1 MSRIPRIARGGSLA
15 NIVHLGIKEFRS
27 LARDRVMLVLIVWT
41 FTAAIY
47 LPARGQPETLSRAP
61 IAIIDEDHSQLST
74 RLAAAFY
81 PPHFTPPT
89 MVDAAEADR
98 GLDDGRYTFALDI
111 PPNFERDV
119 RAGRA
124 AAIQL
129 NVDATKQS
137 QAFIG
142 AGYVQRIIGGEIEAF
157 SRSDQRALPASL
169 VSRIRFN
176 PTLDHGRFVA
186 VMEVVNNIT
195 LLAIVLTGAAL
206 IREREHGTIEHLLVM
221 PLRPGEIMLGKVW
234 SMGLV
239 VLLATA
245 CSLQF
250 MVKDFMAIPLAGSLS
265 LFLAGAAL
273 HLFAATAIG
282 VFLGTV
288 ARSMPQFGL
297 LLMLVLLP
305 LEMLSGGT
313 TPRESMPF
321 ALRTLML
328 LAPTTHFV
336 TLAQAILYRGAGI
349 ATVWPQFLAMMAIGS
364 AFFGAALLRFRR
376 ALGTLQH

>member
-1 MSRIPRIARGGSLA
+1 MGIRPRGSLA
-15 NIVHLGIKEFRS
+15 NVLHLGVKEFRS

-41 FTAAIY
+41 FTAAII

-61 IAIIDEDHSQLST
+61 LAVVDEDRSELSA
-74 RLAAAFY
+74 RIVAAFY
-81 PPHFTPPT
+81 PPHFTPPGV
-89 MVDAAEADR
+89 VDVVAADR

-111 PPNFERDV
+111 PPGFERDV

-137 QAFIG
+137 QAFVG
-142 AGYVQRIIGGEIEAF
+142 AGYVQRIVADELAAFERAGGA
-157 SRSDQRALPASL
+157 APAEL

-186 VMEVVNNIT
+186 VMEIVNNIT
-195 LLAIVLTGAAL
+195 MLAIVLTGAAL

-221 PLRPGEIMLGKVW
+221 PLRPSEIMLAKVW

-239 VLLATA
+239 VLLAA
-245 CSLQF
+245 AFSLQF
-250 MVKDFMAIPLAGSLS
+250 TVKGLMAIPLAGSLG
-265 LFLAGAAL
+265 LFLAGTAL

-313 TPRESMPF
+313 TPRESMPL
-321 ALRTLML
+321 AVRTLME

-336 TLAQAILYRGAGI
+336 MLAQAILYRGAGL
-349 ATVWPQFLAMMAIGS
+349 ATVWPQFLAVAAIGS
-364 AFFGAALLRFRR
+364 AFFAAALLRFRR
-376 ALGTLQH
+376 ALGEWQR